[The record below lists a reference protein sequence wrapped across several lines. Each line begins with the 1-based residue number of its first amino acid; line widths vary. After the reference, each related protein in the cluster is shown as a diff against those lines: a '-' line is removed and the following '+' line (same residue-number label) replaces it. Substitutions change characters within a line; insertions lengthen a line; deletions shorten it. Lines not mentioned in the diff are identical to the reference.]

1 MATPQNNCKNTTKK
15 TWDGSQG
22 WVSGDLE
29 PTIMIGLLGK
39 GVLVLGDR
47 ASPGEVT
54 PLPPSKTIVASRMFQ
69 PQPKAGVATHRDAFE
84 TA

>member
-1 MATPQNNCKNTTKK
+1 MR
-15 TWDGSQG
+15 
-22 WVSGDLE
+22 
-29 PTIMIGLLGK
+29 GLLGK

-47 ASPGEVT
+47 VSSGEVT

-84 TA
+84 TAQALFTHHAACLEGPEAWHIVSQIV